1 MDSKLLKKLKNPDKK
16 TCYSKLHRV
25 INSNKET
32 DIIVPILKN
41 PDEFIKK
48 LKVFNALND
57 NYANS
62 DVNIDKI
69 ILFIVSL
76 MRANKLTQLPF
87 SRNFIAKIDEYYLS
101 FLNFSKLSD
110 ISKQTYFKK
119 YEKVKKDIYHDETLS
134 LIEILFSP
142 KEFEEIVNKYAKNT
156 KGRTGSS
163 TLGNHWIQ
171 NTFAPFV
178 ALFKHNQQ
186 FERRNQV
193 MSNTWYQMYT
203 DISNKIEQKYD
214 ANKPTDR
221 QDLKID
227 LNKAKQVL
235 ETLKN
240 GSDEKLLLSLL
251 TTMPPLRSDYGNI
264 LIVKTKKIPSNIKES
279 NYYDSHNKEIVLN
292 KYKTAHKY
300 GTLNVKISDEAHK
313 QLLISLKMK
322 PRNYLFTNKRN
333 QPFIEQYP
341 VYYEKEFNAF
351 ANTLLREIFKNE
363 KISLTYFRHIFISGS
378 EERLKNLPNSEKRK
392 IAVLMGHSLMQ
403 QSKYK
408 WI

>member
-48 LKVFNALND
+48 LKVFNALNE
-57 NYANS
+57 NYEET
-62 DVNIDKI
+62 DTNIDKI

-87 SRNFIAKIDEYYLS
+87 SRNFTAKIDEYYLS

-119 YEKVKKDIYHDETLS
+119 YEKVKKDIYNDDTLS

-142 KEFEEIVNKYAKNT
+142 KEFEQKINEYAKNT
-156 KGRTGSS
+156 KGRTGS

-193 MSNTWYQMYT
+193 ISNIWYQMYNE
-203 DISNKIEQKYD
+203 ISNKIETKYD
-214 ANKPTDR
+214 SNKPTDR

-264 LIVKTKKIPSNIKES
+264 VIVKTKKIPLILKDS

-313 QLLISLKMK
+313 QLLISLKIK

-351 ANTLLREIFKNE
+351 ANNILRKIFKNE
-363 KISLTYFRHIFISGS
+363 KISLTYFRHIYISGS
-378 EERLKNLPNSEKRK
+378 EEILKNLANSEKRK

>member
-16 TCYSKLHRV
+16 VCYSKLHRV

-57 NYANS
+57 NYADT

-110 ISKQTYFKK
+110 ISKKTYFKK
-119 YEKVKKDIYHDETLS
+119 YEKVKEDIYHDETLS

-142 KEFEEIVNKYAKNT
+142 KEFEQKINEYANKT
-156 KGRTGSS
+156 KGRGSS

-171 NTFAPFV
+171 NTFSPFV

-193 MSNTWYQMYT
+193 MSNIWYQMYN
-203 DISNKIEQKYD
+203 DISKKIEQKYD
-214 ANKPTDR
+214 VNKPTER

-235 ETLKN
+235 ETLKD

-264 LIVKTKKIPSNIKES
+264 VIVKTKKIPSNLKES
-279 NYYDSHNKEIVLN
+279 NYYEAHNKEIILN

-300 GTLNVKISDEAHK
+300 GRLAVKLSDEAHK
-313 QLLISLKMK
+313 QLLISLKIK

-333 QPFIEQYP
+333 KPFIEQYP

-351 ANTLLREIFKNE
+351 ANNILRKIFKNE
-363 KISLTYFRHIFISGS
+363 KISLTYFRHIYISGN
-378 EERLKNLPNSEKRK
+378 EERLKNEPNSEKRK

>member
-48 LKVFNALND
+48 LKIFNALNE
-57 NYANS
+57 NYEET
-62 DVNIDKI
+62 DTNIDKI

-87 SRNFIAKIDEYYLS
+87 SRNFIAKIDKYYLS

-119 YEKVKKDIYHDETLS
+119 YEKVKKDIYNDDTLS

-142 KEFEEIVNKYAKNT
+142 QKFEQIVNEYANKT
-156 KGRTGSS
+156 KGRTGS
-163 TLGNHWIQ
+163 TLGYHWVQ
-171 NTFAPFV
+171 NTFAPYV

-193 MSNTWYQMYT
+193 ISNIWYQMYNE
-203 DISNKIEQKYD
+203 ISNKIETKYD

-227 LNKAKQVL
+227 LNKAKQVR
-235 ETLKN
+235 ETLKD

-264 LIVKTKKIPSNIKES
+264 YIVKTKKIPTILKES
-279 NYYDSHNKEIVLN
+279 NYYDSQNKEIILN

-300 GTLNVKISDEAHK
+300 GTLAVKLSDEAHK
-313 QLLISLKMK
+313 QLLISLKIK
-322 PRNYLFTNKRN
+322 PRNYLFTNKKN
-333 QPFIEQYP
+333 KPFIEQYP

-351 ANTLLREIFKNE
+351 ANALLREVFKNE
-363 KISLTYFRHIFISGS
+363 KISLTYFRHIYISGS
-378 EERLKNLPNSEKRK
+378 EEILKDLPNSEKRK
-392 IAVLMGHSLMQ
+392 IAMLMGHSLMQ

>member
-1 MDSKLLKKLKNPDKK
+1 
-16 TCYSKLHRV
+16 
-25 INSNKET
+25 
-32 DIIVPILKN
+32 
-41 PDEFIKK
+41 
-48 LKVFNALND
+48 
-57 NYANS
+57 
-62 DVNIDKI
+62 
-69 ILFIVSL
+69 

-87 SRNFIAKIDEYYLS
+87 SRNFIAKIDKFYLS

-110 ISKQTYFKK
+110 ISKQTYLTK

-142 KEFEEIVNKYAKNT
+142 KEFEQIVNEYAKNT
-156 KGRTGSS
+156 KGRTGS

-171 NTFAPFV
+171 NTFSPFV

-186 FERRNQV
+186 FERRNQAI
-193 MSNTWYQMYT
+193 SNTWYQMYNE
-203 DISNKIEQKYD
+203 IANKIETKYD
-214 ANKPTDR
+214 ANKPTER

-264 LIVKTKKIPSNIKES
+264 LIVKTKKIPSNLKDS
-279 NYYDSHNKEIVLN
+279 NYYDAHNKEIILN

-300 GTLNVKISDEAHK
+300 GTLAVKLSDEAHK
-313 QLLISLKMK
+313 QLLISLKIK

-333 QPFIEQYP
+333 KPFIEQYP

-351 ANTLLREIFKNE
+351 ANTLLREVFKNE
-363 KISLTYFRHIFISGS
+363 KISLTFFRHIYISGS
-378 EERLKNLPNSEKRK
+378 EERLKNLANSEKRK